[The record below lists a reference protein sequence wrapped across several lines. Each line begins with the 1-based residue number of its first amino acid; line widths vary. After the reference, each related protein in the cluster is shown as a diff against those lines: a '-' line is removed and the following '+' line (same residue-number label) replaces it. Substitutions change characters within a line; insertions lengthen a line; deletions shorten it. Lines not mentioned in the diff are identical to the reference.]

1 LKSKRNI
8 TDKRQL
14 NIFKK
19 SLSHELI
26 STAGGV
32 FVILIGIIIAQRAG
46 NLIRL
51 AAKGI
56 LPNDAIN
63 TLLGF
68 SMIRYMPMILSLTL
82 FLAVLLTLTR
92 WHRDSEM
99 VVWFSSGLS
108 ISQWIR
114 PILTFAVPV
123 IVVISLLSFLV
134 MPWAVEKVED
144 YRVQLKSRDDL
155 SSINP
160 GVFKES
166 NNGERIYFIES
177 FDELG
182 NVVKNI
188 FVQTTQHKKTGV
200 IVASQGS
207 RETAENGD
215 NFLVMEKGRR
225 YEGKPNSAEVSTTEF
240 ERYAIRVE
248 TKEVAR
254 VPNDANAKSTQELLN
269 TATASDKA
277 ELQWRLAIPVS
288 ALILVLLAIPLSFV
302 DPRAG
307 RSLNLIFA
315 LVIYVIYNNILSIF
329 QAWITQGRISAV
341 IGLWPVHLFFAL
353 LVFYMFYRRNHLL
366 PLVPSFGFAKLLANL
381 WRSNKK
387 SA

>member
-1 LKSKRNI
+1 M
-8 TDKRQL
+8 

-32 FVILIGIIIAQRAG
+32 FVILVGIIIAQRAG

-68 SMIRYMPMILSLTL
+68 SLIRYMPMILSLSL

-99 VVWFSSGLS
+99 VVWFSSGLGLKS
-108 ISQWIR
+108 WIK
-114 PILTFAVPV
+114 PILAFAVPV

-134 MPWAVEKVED
+134 MPWAIEKVED

-155 SSINP
+155 SSISP

-166 NNGERIYFIES
+166 SSGERVYFIES

-188 FVQTTQHKKTGV
+188 FVQTIQHQKTGV
-200 IVASQGS
+200 IVASEGS
-207 RETAENGD
+207 REKAENGD
-215 NFLVMEKGRR
+215 DFLVMKKGRR
-225 YEGKPNSAEVSTTEF
+225 YEGKPNSAEISTTEF
-240 ERYAIRVE
+240 ERYGIRVE

-254 VPNDANAKSTQELLN
+254 EPNVANAKSTQELLN
-269 TATASDKA
+269 TASSSDKA

-288 ALILVLLAIPLSFV
+288 AIILVLLAIPLSFV

-329 QAWITQGRISAV
+329 QAWISQGRLSAN
-341 IGLWPVHLFFAL
+341 IGLWPVHAFFAI

-366 PLVPSFGFAKLLANL
+366 PLLPNFGFAKLVTNV
-381 WRSNKK
+381 WSTNQNKISEK
-387 SA
+387 T

>member
-1 LKSKRNI
+1 
-8 TDKRQL
+8 
-14 NIFKK
+14 
-19 SLSHELI
+19 
-26 STAGGV
+26 
-32 FVILIGIIIAQRAG
+32 
-46 NLIRL
+46 
-51 AAKGI
+51 
-56 LPNDAIN
+56 
-63 TLLGF
+63 
-68 SMIRYMPMILSLTL
+68 
-82 FLAVLLTLTR
+82 
-92 WHRDSEM
+92 M
-99 VVWFSSGLS
+99 VVWFSSGLGLNN
-108 ISQWIR
+108 WVK
-114 PILTFAVPV
+114 PILTFAAPV
-123 IVVISLLSFLV
+123 IVVISMLSFLV

-188 FVQTTQHKKTGV
+188 FVQSTQHKKTGV

-207 RETAENGD
+207 REKAENGD
-215 NFLVMEKGRR
+215 DFLVMEKGRR
-225 YEGKPNSAEVSTTEF
+225 YEAKPNSAEVSTTEF

-254 VPNDANAKSTQELLN
+254 APDDTNAKSTQELLN
-269 TATASDKA
+269 TTSFADKA

-288 ALILVLLAIPLSFV
+288 ALLLVLLAIPLSFV

-329 QAWITQGRISAV
+329 QAWVTQGRLSAS
-341 IGLWPVHLFFAL
+341 IGLWPVHAFFAL

-366 PLVPSFGFAKLLANL
+366 PLVPKLRLPRFITNITKLNISSL
-381 WRSNKK
+381 WSGLRK
-387 SA
+387 S

>member
-1 LKSKRNI
+1 M
-8 TDKRQL
+8 

-68 SMIRYMPMILSLTL
+68 SMIRYMPMILSLTI

-99 VVWFSSGLS
+99 VVWFSSGLG
-108 ISQWIR
+108 INKWVK
-114 PILTFAVPV
+114 PILSFAVPI

-134 MPWAVEKVED
+134 MPWAIEKVED

-155 SSINP
+155 SSISP

-166 NNGERIYFIES
+166 SSGERVYFIES

-188 FVQTTQHKKTGV
+188 FVQTVQHQKTGV
-200 IVASQGS
+200 IVASEGS
-207 RETAENGD
+207 RIKEKNGD
-215 NFLVMEKGRR
+215 DFLVMKKGRR
-225 YEGKPNSAEVSTTEF
+225 YEAKPNSAGVSTTEF
-240 ERYAIRVE
+240 ERYGIRVE

-254 VPNDANAKSTQELLN
+254 EPNTANAKSTQELLDTN
-269 TATASDKA
+269 ASATSSRAPTVSNAKPSGITIGTSFIECTAMSARPS
-277 ELQWRLAIPVS
+277 AIATS
-288 ALILVLLAIPLSFV
+288 NSLINNPLPPICESGLSRIWSPFV
-302 DPRAG
+302 VMP
-307 RSLNLIFA
+307 I
-315 LVIYVIYNNILSIF
+315 
-329 QAWITQGRISAV
+329 IST
-341 IGLWPVHLFFAL
+341 
-353 LVFYMFYRRNHLL
+353 
-366 PLVPSFGFAKLLANL
+366 AKLG
-381 WRSNKK
+381 
-387 SA
+387 

>member
-1 LKSKRNI
+1 M
-8 TDKRQL
+8 

-26 STAGGV
+26 STASGV
-32 FVILIGIIIAQRAG
+32 FVILVGIIIAQRAG

-68 SMIRYMPMILSLTL
+68 SLISYMPMILSLSL

-99 VVWFSSGLS
+99 VVWFSAGLGLKS
-108 ISQWIR
+108 WVK
-114 PILTFAVPV
+114 PILAFAIPV

-134 MPWAVEKVED
+134 MPWAIEKIDD
-144 YRVQLKSRDDL
+144 YKQQLKSRDDL
-155 SSINP
+155 SSISP

-166 NNGERIYFIES
+166 NSGERIYFIES

-188 FVQTTQHKKTGV
+188 FVQSTQHQKTGV
-200 IVASQGS
+200 TVASEGS
-207 RETAENGD
+207 REKADNGD
-215 NFLVMEKGRR
+215 NFLVMKKGRR
-225 YEGKPNSAEVSTTEF
+225 YEGKPNSAEISTTEF
-240 ERYAIRVE
+240 ERYSIRVE

-254 VPNDANAKSTQELLN
+254 DADVANVKSTQSLLS
-269 TATASDKA
+269 AASGSDKA

-288 ALILVLLAIPLSFV
+288 AIILVLLAIPLSFV

-307 RSLNLIFA
+307 RSLNLAFA
-315 LVIYVIYNNILSIF
+315 LLIYIIYNNILSIF
-329 QAWITQGRISAV
+329 QAWISQGRLSAN
-341 IGLWPVHLFFAL
+341 IGLWPVHAFFVV

-366 PLVPSFGFAKLLANL
+366 PLLPNFGLLKLMLKVWL
-381 WRSNKK
+381 TYQSKISKK
-387 SA
+387 T

>member
-1 LKSKRNI
+1 M
-8 TDKRQL
+8 
-14 NIFKK
+14 
-19 SLSHELI
+19 
-26 STAGGV
+26 
-32 FVILIGIIIAQRAG
+32 FVILIGIIIAQRVG

-63 TLLGF
+63 TILGF
-68 SMIRYMPMILSLTL
+68 SMVRYMPMILSLSI

-99 VVWFSSGLS
+99 VVWFSAGLGLNK
-108 ISQWIR
+108 WIK
-114 PILTFAVPV
+114 PILTFAIPV
-123 IVVISLLSFLV
+123 IVVISLFSFLV
-134 MPWAVEKVED
+134 MPWAVNKVED

-155 SSINP
+155 STISP

-166 NNGERIYFIES
+166 SNGERIYFIES
-177 FDELG
+177 YDELG

-188 FVQTTQHKKTGV
+188 FVQSTQHQKTGV
-200 IVASQGS
+200 IVAKQGR
-207 RETAENGD
+207 REKADNGD

-225 YEGKPNSAEVSTTEF
+225 YEGKPNTAEINTTEF

-254 VPNDANAKSTQELLN
+254 PPDEANAKTTQALFNAVSL
-269 TATASDKA
+269 SDKA

-288 ALILVLLAIPLSFV
+288 ALILVMMAIPLSFV

-329 QAWITQGRISAV
+329 QAWTTQGRISASV
-341 IGLWPVHLFFAL
+341 GLWPVHVFFAL

-366 PLVPSFGFAKLLANL
+366 PLVPVWLTRLPHFIV
-381 WRSNKK
+381 KK
-387 SA
+387 T